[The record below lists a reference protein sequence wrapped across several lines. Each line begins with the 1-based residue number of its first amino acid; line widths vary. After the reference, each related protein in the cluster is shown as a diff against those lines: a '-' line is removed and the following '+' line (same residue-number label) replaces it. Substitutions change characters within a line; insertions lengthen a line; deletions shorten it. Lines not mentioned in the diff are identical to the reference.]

1 MSVNQKGKFSNI
13 ITLGIISI
21 LVSSVLSACS
31 SAPGASI
38 SKTQEIDKSSE
49 YLSYTRT
56 NTEFIGFDIADGSLH
71 NVHVM
76 DGNKGQIEDAADKMH
91 QNNYGKKRIY
101 SDCIIV
107 RLNAYAPC
115 TNLHDDRRQISVFN
129 KREYAGNLVTST
141 LALGVSPVFIVADT
155 LKAGSD
161 EVPYET
167 TSHLMNTQT
176 NLVTDNDVV
185 YSIGRIVVANRLEQI
200 KQEAA
205 AIENADSMLKVRN
218 FTTKYPGYPKNTIFV
233 RNLMNKKIAENDISA
248 IVAIVNQLP
257 EYASK
262 TDAVS
267 WLRTLNTF
275 EGYKSAF
282 DLTGAMEDAKSANN
296 VAKTHSDRVELEHM
310 ALTLMGRNK
319 VKAFALSSGD
329 LDQSST
335 SHSEGGGFFLKG
347 AETASNTFSINMRLL
362 NNKEV
367 LDLKDGDYKVKVKVK
382 LSIPVH
388 FRRASRWVGNADEH
402 KNDEYTKEITIAYNS
417 NSLHVEQV
425 NFDGVRTAY
434 KDRGIMGGTT
444 EVQMVGDPIVVAEVI
459 DITY

>member
-1 MSVNQKGKFSNI
+1 MFVNQESKFSNR

-56 NTEFIGFDIADGSLH
+56 NTEFIGFDIADGSLR

-76 DGNKGQIEDAADKMH
+76 DGNKSQIEDAADKMH
-91 QNNYGKKRIY
+91 RDNYGKKRIY
-101 SDCIIV
+101 SDCVIIYM
-107 RLNAYAPC
+107 NNYAPC
-115 TNLHDDRRQISVFN
+115 FESKTNSQLSVFH
-129 KREYAGNLVTST
+129 KREYKGNILTSAVT
-141 LALGVSPVFIVADT
+141 LGLSPIPMLFDT
-155 LKAGSD
+155 LSAATGDASFDATKGAIKS
-161 EVPYET
+161 ET
-167 TSHLMNTQT
+167 S
-176 NLVTDNDVV
+176 LVIDKDVV
-185 YSIGRIVVANRLEQI
+185 NTIGRVVVANRLEQI
-200 KQEAA
+200 KQEAV

-329 LDQSST
+329 LDQLST

-459 DITY
+459 DVTY

>member
-1 MSVNQKGKFSNI
+1 MSVNKNGKFPNRT
-13 ITLGIISI
+13 TLGIISI

-38 SKTQEIDKSSE
+38 SKTQEVDKSSE

-56 NTEFIGFDIADGSLH
+56 NTEFIGFDIEDG
-71 NVHVM
+71 NVKNVRVM
-76 DGNKGQIEDAADKMH
+76 DGNVDEIKRSADKMH
-91 QNNYGKKRIY
+91 ERNGDSTNTMY

-107 RLNAYAPC
+107 NMNHYSPC
-115 TNLHDDRRQISVFN
+115 HESSWGGQVSVFQKKTYN
-129 KREYAGNLVTST
+129 GNIVNS
-141 LALGVSPVFIVADT
+141 ALLIGISPVVIALDSVD
-155 LKAGSD
+155 GSFG
-161 EVPYET
+161 
-167 TSHLMNTQT
+167 NTKNAISSQT
-176 NLVTDNDVV
+176 NASTDNDVV
-185 YSIGRIVVANRLEQI
+185 NAIGRIVVTNRLEQI
-200 KQEAA
+200 KKEATDV
-205 AIENADSMLKVRN
+205 ESTNSMLKVKN
-218 FTTKYPGYPKNTIFV
+218 FTAKYPGYPGNTIFV
-233 RNLMNKKIAENDISA
+233 KSLMNKKMAENDISA

-257 EYASK
+257 QYASR
-262 TDAVS
+262 TDAVN

-282 DLTGAMEDAKSANN
+282 DLTGVMEDAKSANN
-296 VAKTHSDRVELEHM
+296 VAKTHSDRIELEHM

-434 KDRGIMGGTT
+434 KDRGFMGGTT

-459 DITY
+459 DVTY

>member
-1 MSVNQKGKFSNI
+1 MSVNQNYNLSNKLK
-13 ITLGIISI
+13 LGMALL
-21 LVSSVLSACS
+21 LVSSILSACS

-38 SKTQEIDKSSE
+38 GKTQQVDNSSE

-56 NTEFIGFDIADGSLH
+56 NTEFIGFDIADGSLR

-76 DGNKGQIEDAADKMH
+76 DGDKKQIEDAADKMH
-91 QNNYGKKRIY
+91 SDNYGKKRIY

-107 RLNAYAPC
+107 RLKAYTPC
-115 TNLHDDRRQISVFN
+115 TNIHDDRRQISVFN

-141 LALGVSPVFIVADT
+141 LAIGVSPVFIVADT

-176 NLVTDNDVV
+176 NLVIDNDVV
-185 YSIGRIVVANRLEQI
+185 YSIGRIVVANRLEKI

-233 RNLMNKKIAENDISA
+233 RNLMSKKMAENDVPSV
-248 IVAIVNQLP
+248 VAIVNQLP

-275 EGYKSAF
+275 DGYKSAF
-282 DLTGAMEDAKSANN
+282 DLSGETEDAKSANN
-296 VAKTHSDRVELEHM
+296 VVKTHSDRIELEHM
-310 ALTLMGRNK
+310 ALTLMGSNK
-319 VKAFALSSGD
+319 VKTFSLSSGD

-362 NNKEV
+362 NNKDV

-388 FRRASRWVGNADEH
+388 FRRASRWVGNADEY
-402 KNDEYTKEITIAYNS
+402 KNDEYTKEITIAYNANS
-417 NSLHVEQV
+417 NHVERV
-425 NFDGVRTAY
+425 DFDGVRTAY
-434 KDRGIMGGTT
+434 KDRGMMGGTT

-459 DITY
+459 DVTY